1 MPTQK
6 KALKKPK
13 PKTNSILPKGGMS
26 PKAGISP
33 NISTIPQDILLK
45 ILDSAFNFSNK
56 LDNDLIFAFIKLMS
70 NVSKTNKD
78 FRNSV
83 SSIVPSWN
91 NITIINLQNLKITNK
106 ILDVLKMTNEKN
118 ITTIVLRNIL
128 FDNDETCNNF
138 LEFLSKNTKTKNLI
152 FDNVKVETEKFL
164 IKLKTFKNLQ
174 WLEISRCNLTQYDF
188 DNFIKILL
196 YSKNLLYLTLTN
208 NIIWEGF
215 HNYLFTKNK
224 NNENLINN
232 IYYIIYVLKEN
243 NSWSMII
250 KDNNETLI
258 NNFEINII
266 NNDIEG
272 KYGVNINLRNDFVKY
287 IKFLE

>member
-1 MPTQK
+1 MLKQK
-6 KALKKPK
+6 KALKKTK
-13 PKTNSILPKGGMS
+13 PKTNGMSPKGGM
-26 PKAGISP
+26 SP
-33 NISTIPQDILLK
+33 NISTIPKDILLK

-56 LDNDLIFAFIKLMS
+56 LDNDSIIAYIKLMS

-83 SSIVPSWN
+83 SSIAPSWN

-106 ILDVLKMTNEKN
+106 ILDVLKMTNKKN
-118 ITTIVLRNIL
+118 ISTIVLRNIL

-152 FDNVKVETEKFL
+152 FDNVKVETKKIL
-164 IKLKTFKNLQ
+164 TKLQTFKNLQ
-174 WLEISRCNLTQYDF
+174 WLEISRCNLTQYDL

-196 YSKNLLYLTLTN
+196 YSKNLKYLTLSN

-215 HNYLFTKNK
+215 HTYIFTKDNSNK
-224 NNENLINN
+224 ININN
-232 IYYIIYVLKEN
+232 KFYKIYVLKEN
-243 NSWSMII
+243 NSWSMFI

-258 NNFEINII
+258 NNFEINIVD
-266 NNDIEG
+266 NDIEG
-272 KYGVNINLRNDFVKY
+272 YYGKNINLCNDFAKY

>member
-1 MPTQK
+1 MPAQK
-6 KALKKPK
+6 KALKKTK
-13 PKTNSILPKGGMS
+13 PKTNGMSPKGGM
-26 PKAGISP
+26 SP
-33 NISTIPQDILLK
+33 NISTIPQDMLLK

-70 NVSKTNKD
+70 NVSKTNKN

-83 SSIVPSWN
+83 SSIAPSWN

-106 ILDVLKMTNEKN
+106 ILDVLKMTNKKN
-118 ITTIVLRNIL
+118 ISTIVLRNIL

-152 FDNVKVETEKFL
+152 FDNVKVETENFL
-164 IKLKTFKNLQ
+164 TKLQTFKNLQ
-174 WLEISRCNLTQYDF
+174 WLEISRCNLTQYDL

-196 YSKNLLYLTLTN
+196 YSKNLKYLTLTN

-258 NNFEINII
+258 NNFEINIV

-272 KYGVNINLRNDFVKY
+272 KYGVNINLDNDFAKY